1 MPVLHPLTMNLDL
14 PVLTKL
20 FFDRINYL
28 TEKERLQV
36 QEAFDLARREHGDQ
50 RRKSGE
56 LFFIHPLT
64 VADYL
69 ARHHLDGAALSA
81 ALLHDVAEDTRVS
94 IEEIQELFGD
104 EVARLVDGVTKL
116 KEITRGVASQ
126 EEARGQKLTAEEVQS
141 ATLQKLFRAMTMDAR
156 TVIIKLFDRLHN
168 MRTIKAMSADSQ
180 RRKAEET
187 LAVFA
192 PLANRLGMWRVKNEL
207 EALSLEVLD
216 PEAYVM
222 IKQELQQAAESQQ
235 LFVHR
240 VCEEI
245 YDLLCTTNLDVQA
258 MRSEP
263 ENVYNVYQDMV
274 AHAASY
280 RDIDKTPRLVILL
293 DDPIACYSALGYLH
307 QTWQAVPG
315 SFDDYIS
322 VARDNM
328 YRSLHT
334 TVIHSSGQRIKL
346 RLRTMVMD
354 KVSQVG
360 VLARW
365 LYADTPQWSKEISDR
380 IDTFFESIND
390 NINVEPQNP
399 TAGVK
404 GVVEDLFSKQIRVYT
419 PQGEVKELPEG
430 ATAIDFAY
438 AVHTEL
444 GHQCHKAMVN
454 ELEYPLNK
462 PLKSGDRVRII
473 KSARAQPRR
482 IWLDEDLGYLA
493 TNYARSHARRWF
505 RRLTRAEATRQGK
518 ELLEDELEIL
528 GLPRYSHKAIAA
540 AFEAPTTDELY
551 YRLGRAELLPT
562 AVTTRVLTDSWTQ
575 GPSLNLDN
583 VVYTADNS
591 ARYIITNAD
600 NRELRLCAS
609 CHPLPRD
616 EIVGFIRQDGGV
628 TVHKQNCHT
637 LTANTERRRIAQRR
651 LKLGWGEAET
661 RQARPILLH
670 IDVFDRSGLLYEIT
684 GLLQRENINI
694 RQIQTE
700 RPQLGEQRIVTEL
713 EFTTPRQATRILHQ
727 IRSLVNVKSIRC
739 ISVGRVKPEPEAERF
754 TPSLYHAE

>member
-1 MPVLHPLTMNLDL
+1 MLVLHPLTMNPDL

-28 TEKERLQV
+28 TEHERLQV
-36 QEAFDLARREHGDQ
+36 KEAFDLARREHGDQ

-69 ARHHLDGAALSA
+69 AEYHLDGAALSA

-94 IEEIQELFGD
+94 IEEIEEQFGD

-116 KEITRGVASQ
+116 KEITLGVASQ
-126 EEARGQKLTAEEVQS
+126 EEAKGQKLSAEEVQS
-141 ATLQKLFRAMTMDAR
+141 ATLQKLFRAMTADAR

-168 MRTIKAMSADSQ
+168 MRTIKAMPMDNQ
-180 RRKAEET
+180 RRKANET

-192 PLANRLGMWRVKNEL
+192 PLANRLGMWGVKNEL

-216 PEAYVM
+216 PEAYKL
-222 IKQELQQAAESQQ
+222 IKRELRQAAEGQQ
-235 LFVHR
+235 AFIHR
-240 VCEEI
+240 VCAEI
-245 YDLLCTTNLDVQA
+245 YDLLCNANLDVQA
-258 MRSEP
+258 MRPEP
-263 ENVYNVYQDMV
+263 ENVYNVYQDMMT
-274 AHAASY
+274 HAASY
-280 RDIDKTPRLVILL
+280 RDIDKTPRLVILME
-293 DDPIACYSALGYLH
+293 DPIACYCALGHLH
-307 QTWQAVPG
+307 QAWQAVPS

-322 VARDNM
+322 VARDNL

-334 TVIHSSGQRIKL
+334 TVIHPSGQTIKL
-346 RLRTMVMD
+346 RLRTMAMD

-380 IDTFFESIND
+380 IDTFFESINE

-399 TAGVK
+399 TAGVR

-419 PQGEVKELPEG
+419 PQGEEIELPEK
-430 ATAIDFAY
+430 ATAVDFAY

-444 GHQCHKAMVN
+444 GHQCHEAFVN

-462 PLKSGDRVRII
+462 PLKSGDRVRIV

-505 RRLTRAEATRQGK
+505 RRLSRPEAIRQGK
-518 ELLEDELEIL
+518 ALLEDELEIL
-528 GLPRYSHKAIAA
+528 GLPHHSHQAIAN
-540 AFEAPTTDELY
+540 AFELPNTTELY

-562 AVTTRVLTDSWTQ
+562 TVTTRVLADNWAQ
-575 GPSLNLDN
+575 GPSLDLDN
-583 VVYTADNS
+583 VVYAADNS
-591 ARYIITNAD
+591 SRYIITNAD
-600 NRELRLCAS
+600 NRDLRLCAS
-609 CHPLPRD
+609 CRPMPRD
-616 EIVGFIRQDGGV
+616 AIVGFIRQDGGV

-637 LTANTERRRIAQRR
+637 ITANPERRRVAQRR

-694 RQIQTE
+694 RQIHTE

-713 EFTTPRQATRILHQ
+713 EFISPRQATRILHQ

-739 ISVGRVKPEPEAERF
+739 ISVEPTEAEPERM

>member
-1 MPVLHPLTMNLDL
+1 MNPDL
-14 PVLTKL
+14 SVLTKL
-20 FFDRINYL
+20 FFDRIHYL
-28 TEKERLQV
+28 SEKERLQV
-36 QEAFDLARREHGDQ
+36 EEAFTLARREHGNQ

-69 ARHHLDGAALSA
+69 AEYRLDGAALSA

-94 IEEIQELFGD
+94 ITEIQDQFGS
-104 EVARLVDGVTKL
+104 EVAQLVDGVTKL
-116 KEITRGVASQ
+116 KEITQGVASS
-126 EEARGQKLTAEEVQS
+126 EKARGQKLSAEEVQS
-141 ATLQKLFRAMTMDAR
+141 ATLQKLFRAMTADER

-168 MRTIKAMSADSQ
+168 MRTIKAMPVDNQ
-180 RRKAEET
+180 QRKAKET
-187 LAVFA
+187 LDVFA
-192 PLANRLGMWRVKNEL
+192 PLANRLGMWRLKNEL
-207 EALSLEVLD
+207 EALSLEVLN
-216 PEAYVM
+216 PEAYWV
-222 IKQELQQAAESQQ
+222 IQRELQQAANAQAP
-235 LFVHR
+235 FVHR
-240 VCEEI
+240 VCAEI
-245 YDLLCTTNLDVQA
+245 YDVLCNANLNVRA
-258 MRSEP
+258 MRPEP
-263 ENVYNVYQDMV
+263 ENVYNIYQDLI

-280 RDIDKTPRLVILL
+280 RDIDKTPRVVILL
-293 DDPIACYSALGYLH
+293 DDPIACYSALGHLH
-307 QTWQAVPG
+307 QVWQAVPG

-346 RLRTMVMD
+346 RLRTVAMD

-365 LYADTPQWSKEISDR
+365 LYADAPLWSKEIIER
-380 IDTFFESIND
+380 IDAFFESIND

-399 TAGVK
+399 TASIK

-444 GHQCHKAMVN
+444 GHQCQEAVVN

-505 RRLTRAEATRQGK
+505 RRLTRAEATHQGK
-518 ELLEDELEIL
+518 ALLEDELEIL
-528 GLPRYSHKAIAA
+528 GLPRYSHQAIAA
-540 AFEAPTTDELY
+540 AFEMPTTDELY

-600 NRELRLCAS
+600 SRELRLCAS

-616 EIVGFIRQDGGV
+616 AIVGFIRQDGGV

-637 LTANTERRRIAQRR
+637 LTANPERRRVAQRR

-684 GLLQRENINI
+684 GLLQEEDINI
-694 RQIQTE
+694 RQIHTQ
-700 RPQLGEQRIVTEL
+700 RPQQGEQRIITEL
-713 EFTTPRQATRILHQ
+713 EFTSPRQATRILHQ
-727 IRSLVNVKSIRC
+727 IRALVNVKSVRC
-739 ISVGRVKPEPEAERF
+739 LSVEPAGQGAEAEKPTSTPIP